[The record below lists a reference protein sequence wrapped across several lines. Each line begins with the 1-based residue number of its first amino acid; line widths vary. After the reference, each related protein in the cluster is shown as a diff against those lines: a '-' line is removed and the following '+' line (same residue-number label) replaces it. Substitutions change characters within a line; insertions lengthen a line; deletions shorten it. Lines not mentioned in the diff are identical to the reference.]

1 MKRETRTVLE
11 TPFTPDQ
18 IKSRKGLW
26 GKTLDYIEGHSVIQR
41 LNEAFESD
49 WSFEITEHSVY
60 EEEVVAIG
68 KLTVGNITKM
78 QFGSNKITRDSETHK
93 ALSLGDDLKSA
104 STDALKKCASLLGI
118 GLHLYGDVGGTIET
132 PQKKVGRPKN
142 SSPAPKKADTTPES
156 SQPAAPQPS
165 TPVPPP
171 KPAEVPKKPE
181 VPKSAPSNGGN
192 GSGNNG
198 NGDNG
203 NNDKIT
209 PKQLN
214 YVMALGKRQNL
225 TTMSLD
231 GMSKEMFDVTLAYI
245 TKNQASALI
254 QRLTA

>member
-49 WSFEITEHSVY
+49 WSFEITEHNVY

-78 QFGSNKITRDSETHK
+78 QFGSNKITRDSGTQK
-93 ALSLGDDLKSA
+93 ILSLGDDLKSA

-118 GLHLYGDVGGTIET
+118 GLHLYGDVGGIIET

-142 SSPAPKKADTTPES
+142 ASPAPKKVDSTPET
-156 SQPAAPQPS
+156 SQRAAPQPS
-165 TPVPPP
+165 TPVS
-171 KPAEVPKKPE
+171 AEIPKKAE
-181 VPKSAPSNGGN
+181 TPKAAPSNG
-192 GSGNNG
+192 
-198 NGDNG
+198 NGDDNYS
-203 NNDKIT
+203 DKIT

-214 YVMALGKRQNL
+214 YVMALGKRQSL
-225 TTMSLD
+225 TAMSLD

>member
-11 TPFTPDQ
+11 TPFTPNQ

-49 WSFEITEHSVY
+49 WSFEITEHNVY

-68 KLTVGNITKM
+68 KLTVANITKM
-78 QFGSNKITRDSETHK
+78 QFGSNKITRDSGTQK
-93 ALSLGDDLKSA
+93 ILSLGDDLKSA

-132 PQKKVGRPKN
+132 PQKKAGRPKN
-142 SSPAPKKADTTPES
+142 TSPAPKKGESSPES

-165 TPVPPP
+165 TPVLPPNPNKAETP
-171 KPAEVPKKPE
+171 KAT
-181 VPKSAPSNGGN
+181 PSNG
-192 GSGNNG
+192 NNG
-198 NGDNG
+198 DDNYS
-203 NNDKIT
+203 DKIT

-214 YVMALGKRQNL
+214 YVMALGKRQSL
-225 TTMSLD
+225 TAMSLD
-231 GMSKEMFDVTLAYI
+231 GMSEPIRVKLRVQGVFWKQIPLCDS
-245 TKNQASALI
+245 SALVP
-254 QRLTA
+254 RLKE